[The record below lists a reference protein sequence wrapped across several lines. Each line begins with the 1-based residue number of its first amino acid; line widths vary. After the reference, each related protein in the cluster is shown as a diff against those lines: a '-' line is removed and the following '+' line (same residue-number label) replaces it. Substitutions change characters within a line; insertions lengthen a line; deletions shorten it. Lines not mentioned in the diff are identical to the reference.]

1 MTKNCGIKRQKVAE
15 YLISLHTHSSDIC
28 MKTYKHRIADE
39 LLRRKLLGKGAVLVQ
54 GPKWCGKTTTA
65 KQVAKTLLDLGDPSE
80 LNNALE
86 TIQILPKRLLE
97 GGTPRL
103 IDEWQTIP
111 EIWDMVRS
119 EVDRRGEMGQF
130 VLTGSSVPVD
140 EEKRRHSGTGRFGW
154 INMRPMSLWE
164 SGESSGAVSLSQL
177 FKGEIFDPFEFSM
190 DLERL
195 AFLICRGGWPQSTFM
210 KGELA
215 LDQARDYYEAIYKV
229 DIHRVDNVRRSSE
242 RTRLLLRSY
251 ARNTGSATSFNK
263 MCADIKENDNS
274 SITYETLSDYADAL
288 KKLFVL
294 EDMPAWNPNLRSKS
308 AIQSSDT
315 RYFIDPSIATAALS
329 IGPNDLLNDLPTFGL
344 YFESMAVRDLRTY
357 ADALDGNLYRF
368 RDSSGLECDAVLHR
382 RNGEYA
388 LIEIKLGGKDN
399 IEKGAETLKS
409 LSSKIDTERMKSPSF
424 LMVLTGV
431 GQYVYRRPDGVFVVP
446 IGCLKD

>member
-1 MTKNCGIKRQKVAE
+1 
-15 YLISLHTHSSDIC
+15 

-39 LLRRKLLGKGAVLVQ
+39 ILKRKLLGKGAILVQ

-65 KQVAKTLLDLGDPSE
+65 KQVANSLLDLGNPTE
-80 LNNALE
+80 LTNALQ
-86 TIQILPKRLLE
+86 TLQIIPMKLLD
-97 GGTPRL
+97 GTVPRL

-111 EIWDMVRS
+111 EIWDMVRN

-130 VLTGSSVPVD
+130 ILTGSSVPVE
-140 EEKRRHSGTGRFGW
+140 EEKRKHSGTGRFGW

-164 SGESSGAVSLSQL
+164 SGESTGRVSLSDL
-177 FKGEIFDPFEFSM
+177 FDGKTFEPFDFAIGSDE
-190 DLERL
+190 L
-195 AFLICRGGWPQSTFM
+195 AFLVCRGGWPQSTFM
-210 KGELA
+210 EGEVA

-251 ARNTGSATSFNK
+251 ARNTGSATSFSK
-263 MCADIKENDNS
+263 MSEDIRENDNA
-274 SITYETLSDYADAL
+274 SITYETVSDYVDAL

-329 IGPNDLLNDLPTFGL
+329 LGPKDLINDLRTFGL

-357 ADALDGNLYRF
+357 ADALNGNLFHY
-368 RDSSGLECDAVLHR
+368 RDSSGLECDTVLHR
-382 RNGEYA
+382 RNGDYG
-388 LIEIKLGGKDN
+388 LIEIKLGGADN
-399 IEKGAETLKS
+399 IEKGAQTLKS
-409 LSSKIDTERMKSPSF
+409 LAEKIDTDKMKAPSF
-424 LMVLTGV
+424 LMVLIGV
-431 GQYVYRRPDGVFVVP
+431 GQYAYRRPDGVFVVP
-446 IGCLKD
+446 LSSLKD